1 MYIFWQTASMT
12 LPAYPCK
19 ISLDSRAALPGKHD
33 SSIAYHF
40 VKEIAGMKKV
50 KVGIAGLGRLGK
62 EHAKNLAFK
71 IANAELA
78 AACSIVPAELEFA
91 Q

>member
-1 MYIFWQTASMT
+1 
-12 LPAYPCK
+12 
-19 ISLDSRAALPGKHD
+19 
-33 SSIAYHF
+33 
-40 VKEIAGMKKV
+40 MKKV

-71 IANAELA
+71 IANAELT

-91 Q
+91 KNELGVQDVYKRQLLERLKNQIKLRQNNFVSIF